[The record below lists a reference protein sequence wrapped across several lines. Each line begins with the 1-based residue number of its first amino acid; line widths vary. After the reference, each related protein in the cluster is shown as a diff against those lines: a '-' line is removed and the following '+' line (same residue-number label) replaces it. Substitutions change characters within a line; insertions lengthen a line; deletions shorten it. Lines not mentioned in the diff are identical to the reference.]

1 MRFHVSGRQFC
12 GPKFFLAK
20 VIRMPTTSL
29 TEPADA
35 PQPARETD
43 ERDTLRFQ
51 PSATNTLG
59 VELELQILDP
69 VTGDLAPGSVRILK
83 VCEQEKVKGVSA
95 ELMQSMIEV
104 KTGVCQNVT
113 EARDQLVGVLR
124 KLKIIAQSL
133 GYQLALGGTHPF
145 HRGLG
150 TAVFPA
156 ERYERIQDRLAWLT
170 YQRVVFGLHV
180 HVGMPSGDMAMGAI
194 SMLVRYLP
202 HLLAASASSPF
213 WHGEDTG
220 LASCRSALYRML
232 PHSGVPM
239 YFYNW
244 KDFRTF
250 YRVMKD
256 TGAIR
261 STKDIY
267 WDVRPC
273 PSFGTIEFRVCDMP
287 LTLTTVFGLTALIHC
302 LTISA
307 QRLLEE
313 RPLLRRGDIRR
324 HWMAVENLWL
334 ATRHGLKGMHIR
346 TPSGKKRSLTQ
357 ELSELIERLMP
368 IAQETGDAPFLKAL
382 RPGEHPETG
391 ADRLRRLFRETG
403 DWKTLTNDMTQRWSE
418 ELPAAGEAACA
429 S

>member
-1 MRFHVSGRQFC
+1 MTALL
-12 GPKFFLAK
+12 PENPATKK
-20 VIRMPTTSL
+20 V
-29 TEPADA
+29 
-35 PQPARETD
+35 AREA
-43 ERDTLRFQ
+43 EESETLRFH
-51 PSATNTLG
+51 PSARNTIG
-59 VELELQILDP
+59 VELELQILDS

-83 VCEQEKVKGVSA
+83 VCEQEKVEGVSA
-95 ELMQSMIEV
+95 ELMQSMIEI
-104 KTGVCQNVT
+104 KTGICANVV
-113 EARDQLVGVLR
+113 EARDQLLPVLR
-124 KLKIIAQSL
+124 KVRNIAHSL

-145 HRGLG
+145 HRG
-150 TAVFPA
+150 TSAAVYPA
-156 ERYERIQDRLAWLT
+156 ERYERIQERLAWLT

-180 HVGMPSGDMAMGAI
+180 HVGMPGGDMAMGVI

-220 LASCRSALYRML
+220 LASSRSALYRML

-244 KDFRTF
+244 KEFRNF

-256 TGAIR
+256 TGAIH

-267 WDVRPC
+267 WDIRPC

-287 LTLTTVFGLTALIHC
+287 LTLSTVFGVTALIHC

-307 QRLLEE
+307 QRLLED
-313 RPLLRRGDIRR
+313 RPLLRRGDVRR

-346 TPSGKKRSLTQ
+346 TPSGKRRSLAQ
-357 ELSELIERLMP
+357 DLSELIERLMP
-368 IAQETGDAPFLKAL
+368 IAEETGDAAFLKAL
-382 RPGEHPETG
+382 RPGEQPETG
-391 ADRLRRLFRETG
+391 ADRLRRIFRETG
-403 DWKTLTNDMTQRWSE
+403 DWKAVTTDMTQRWSK
-418 ELPAAGEAACA
+418 ELQPAGEAACA
-429 S
+429 N